1 MEPLPFRVCFVYIE
15 VHPRAYRNH
24 VFRREEQLRFN
35 VACIGVLCAVVAL
48 AAPAQEYRD
57 ALTISDQQQ
66 LYNARSLGMGNAYT
80 TIGYEFAAIRANPAA
95 LGNIDSTIYTMSINF
110 NAFRNSTTLFGA
122 ETNFGTENTTLSQFG
137 LAFPFSF
144 QERNLVVALG
154 YNQGRDF
161 NRTLKYG
168 GFNTSS
174 QSLIG
179 ELTSRNSSITSTL
192 GLSYP
197 AYDPATSEYLGQR
210 TVITGNL
217 TEQGF
222 LLEDG
227 LVSNYSFGLG
237 YEVMYNV
244 FFGASISYV
253 SGQYTIDREFTEE
266 DTENMYPA
274 SVETVPGTPSTADFR
289 RFYLHDVRDLA
300 FNGWD
305 MRVGLIYKLE
315 NFIAVGGSFKIPSH
329 TKVSDIQ
336 YLEGYA
342 VYNNDRQQNLE
353 QSKREVEYSLA
364 PPYEITGGAA
374 VNLWILTVTAEASWI
389 DYTQIRYV
397 SGGDLP
403 DLTLRNKEFA
413 ENLRGAI
420 NLNGGAEFRLPWTG
434 ISARAGAMFRQSP
447 FKDAPAKA
455 GRKYLTA
462 GIGINSGGR
471 LAFDVGYSIGW
482 WDEVLETY
490 GVHTPNLSQT
500 VVVHNMMTTL
510 KLSL

>member
-1 MEPLPFRVCFVYIE
+1 MS
-15 VHPRAYRNH
+15 
-24 VFRREEQLRFN
+24 LRTG
-35 VACIGVLCAVVAL
+35 CLGVLCAIAAL
-48 AAPAQEYRD
+48 GASAQEYRD

-80 TIGYEFAAIRANPAA
+80 TIGYEFAAVRANPAA
-95 LGNIDSTIYTMSINF
+95 LGNIDSTIYTMSVNF
-110 NAFRNSTTLFGA
+110 NAFRNTTTLFGT
-122 ETNFGTENTTLSQFG
+122 ETRFGTDNTTLSQFG
-137 LAFPFSF
+137 LAFPFTV

-161 NRTLKYG
+161 NRTLKYE

-197 AYDPATSEYLGQR
+197 AYDPGSNAYLGER
-210 TVITGNL
+210 TVISGNL
-217 TEQGF
+217 AERGF

-237 YEVMYNV
+237 YEVVYNI

-266 DTENMYPA
+266 DTQDAYPA
-274 SVETVPGTPSTADFR
+274 SVETVPGNPATADFR
-289 RFYLHDVRDLA
+289 KFYLHEVRDLA

-305 MRVGLIYKLE
+305 LRLGLIYKLE
-315 NFIAVGGSFKIPSH
+315 NFIAIGGSFKIPSH
-329 TKVSDIQ
+329 TKVSDIH
-336 YLEGYA
+336 YLDGYS
-342 VYNNDRQQNLE
+342 VLNNDRRQVLE
-353 QSKREVEYSLA
+353 QSKQEVEYSLA

-374 VNLWILTVTAEASWI
+374 INLWILTATAEASWI
-389 DYTQIRYV
+389 DYTQIRYS
-397 SGGDLP
+397 SGGQLP

-413 ENLRGAI
+413 DKLRGAI
-420 NLNGGAEFRLPWTG
+420 NLNAGAEFRLPWTG

-447 FKDAPAKA
+447 FKDAPVKA

-471 LAFDVGYSIGW
+471 LAFDVGYCVGW

-490 GVHTPNLSQT
+490 GVNTPNLSQT